1 MSSGTLDL
9 VSNFSCL
16 TSKKNHEEAMKILK
30 KVATMVRPIMKAHG
44 WKITHLE
51 EFYRKG
57 LLGMNTNRG
66 WKIQL
71 CLRYHS
77 DENLFLPWEEIL
89 GTMLHELAHNIRG
102 PHDEKFYKALND
114 LNDEYDKV
122 VASGY
127 KGEGFDA
134 DGHRLGSRGLRPGGG
149 FGGSGNT
156 IGGGFKDIGA
166 GVRLV
171 GGPVAAEGLVS
182 GGTRAAAVLAAEKR
196 RQTNEMMLPAGG
208 RRLGGGPGPG
218 GNEGKAGTGGKLNE
232 KGFWE
237 QWHSPG
243 ELAALAAEQRAKDQ
257 LWCGSSNSSSNNDL
271 QGSDSADSASTSSN
285 QKPPTLS
292 NSSSSS
298 SSKPITED
306 KKGNTVPT
314 TTSTKLPSS
323 SSSLTASRTHKAL
336 EPLKRANAPVVDL
349 TDDYL
354 GRDKPTPANKK
365 TKTSTSSA
373 SGYTLSSPNPQPQE
387 QQSLQQNWAEWSCPA
402 CTLVNRPLVLQCEC
416 CLTLRPSSDN

>member
-1 MSSGTLDL
+1 MASSTLDL

-16 TSKKNHEEAMKILK
+16 TSKNNHEEAMKMLK

-51 EFYRKG
+51 EFFRKG

-71 CLRYHS
+71 CLRYHN
-77 DENLFLPWEEIL
+77 DENRFLPWEEIL

-134 DGHRLGSRGLRPGGG
+134 DGHRLGSRGLRPTTGG
-149 FGGSGNT
+149 FGS
-156 IGGGFKDIGA
+156 GFKDLGA
-166 GVRLV
+166 GVRLI
-171 GGPVAAEGLVS
+171 GGPVAAEGLVT

-196 RQTNEMMLPAGG
+196 RQKNELMLPAGG

-218 GNEGKAGTGGKLNE
+218 GNESLAGSGGKLNE

-257 LWCGSSNSSSNNDL
+257 VWCGSSNSSSNSEVEGVTTFKSPSH
-271 QGSDSADSASTSSN
+271 QTSTSSTPSSPRSTV
-285 QKPPTLS
+285 QDRKPIAPTTKPS
-292 NSSSSS
+292 TATASSSSS
-298 SSKPITED
+298 
-306 KKGNTVPT
+306 T
-314 TTSTKLPSS
+314 TP
-323 SSSLTASRTHKAL
+323 RR
-336 EPLKRANAPVVDL
+336 PDPVKRAVVPVVDL
-349 TDDYL
+349 TGD
-354 GRDKPTPANKK
+354 A
-365 TKTSTSSA
+365 SA
-373 SGYTLSSPNPQPQE
+373 SASNIPSTKKPKIAPSSPPRPQE
-387 QQSLQQNWAEWSCPA
+387 HTQQEQNNWTEWTCPA
-402 CTLVNRPLVLQCEC
+402 CTLVNRPLALQCEC
-416 CLTLRPSSDN
+416 CLSVRP